1 MKIILISEDG
11 SRHAK
16 FSVKLWFLVIIIIA
30 LILIVNSII
39 QMQNSPNDGYYYGMT
54 ENSFRHQ
61 SHARGGLAQHENA
74 DSFYRP
80 TYKYNGHQTNKQSD
94 KPQSNLSLAKQVKL
108 LEASIND
115 SMRHLPHKERLSGDL
130 LESVSLNRSPIK
142 KGFISSKYGYR
153 LDPFNGKTAQH
164 RGVDVAAK
172 LGEKIYSPASG
183 FVVFT
188 GRKGGYGNV
197 VEIQHDKNLLTRYA
211 HLNKI
216 LVKQDDVVKKG
227 EFIARVGRTG
237 RATGPHLH
245 LEVLKNG
252 RHVDPQLY
260 FDGSIVGQ

>member
-11 SRHAK
+11 SRHT
-16 FSVKLWFLVIIIIA
+16 KLSFNPWFLIVATVA
-30 LILIVNSII
+30 LLLLISSVVRL
-39 QMQNSPNDGYYYGMT
+39 QNSSDDGYYYGMKNNGT
-54 ENSFRHQ
+54 LAKQ
-61 SHARGGLAQHENA
+61 PLARGGIAENENPK
-74 DSFYRP
+74 SIYRASHK
-80 TYKYNGHQTNKQSD
+80 YKNKYSR
-94 KPQSNLSLAKQVKL
+94 LSLAEQVKS
-108 LEASIND
+108 LESSIDN
-115 SMRHLPHKERLSGDL
+115 SMKNLSHKERLSGDF
-130 LESVSLNRSPIK
+130 LESVLLSRSPIK

-153 LDPFNGKTAQH
+153 RDPFNGRTARH

-183 FVVFT
+183 FVIFT

-211 HLNKI
+211 HLSKI
-216 LVKQDDVVKKG
+216 LVRQNDVVKEG
-227 EFIARVGRTG
+227 EVIAKVGRTG

-260 FDGSIVGQ
+260 FDGPIIGQ

>member
-11 SRHAK
+11 SRHT
-16 FSVKLWFLVIIIIA
+16 KLSFNPWFIITAITA
-30 LILIVNSII
+30 LTLLINSAV
-39 QMQNSPNDGYYYGMT
+39 QMQNNQGDAYYYGIDTNGMA
-54 ENSFRHQ
+54 NASKQ
-61 SHARGGLAQHENA
+61 PLARGGLAQNENPN
-74 DSFYRP
+74 SFYRP
-80 TYKYNGHQTNKQSD
+80 TYKYNKTDDQAHSHL
-94 KPQSNLSLAKQVKL
+94 PLAKQVKI
-108 LEASIND
+108 LEASIDD
-115 SMRHLPHKERLSGDL
+115 SMRTLPHKERLSGDF

-142 KGFISSKYGYR
+142 KGFISSRYGYR
-153 LDPFNGKTAQH
+153 SDPFNGRTARH

-172 LGEKIYSPASG
+172 LGEKVYSPASG

-188 GRKGGYGNV
+188 GRKGGYGKV

-216 LVKQDDVVKKG
+216 LVRQNDVVKQG
-227 EFIARVGRTG
+227 EVIARVGRTG

>member
-11 SRHAK
+11 SRHT
-16 FSVKLWFLVIIIIA
+16 KLSFNPWFIFITSIA
-30 LILIVNSII
+30 LVLIINSILKL
-39 QMQNSPNDGYYYGMT
+39 QNNHDDGYYYGMT
-54 ENSFRHQ
+54 GNNSHKQ
-61 SHARGGLAQHENA
+61 QPLARGGLAQHENPN
-74 DSFYRP
+74 SFYKP
-80 TYKYNGHQTNKQSD
+80 TYKYNKRHS
-94 KPQSNLSLAKQVKL
+94 SLSLAEQVKS
-108 LEASIND
+108 LESSIESSTRN
-115 SMRHLPHKERLSGDL
+115 LPHKERLSGDF

-153 LDPFNGKTAQH
+153 SDPFNGRTARH

-172 LGEKIYSPASG
+172 LGEKVYSPASG
-183 FVVFT
+183 FIVFT

-197 VEIQHDKNLLTRYA
+197 VEIRHDKNLLTRYA

-216 LVKQDDVVKKG
+216 LVRQDDVVKKG
-227 EFIARVGRTG
+227 EVIAKVGRTG